1 MDMNIEVVFVP
12 RDIEEKL
19 WDKHGVTREEVEQ
32 VLESDPRFHFAEK
45 GYVHVENLYRA
56 IGQTESGRYLVVVF
70 IHKLDQS
77 ALVISARDLTAKERK
92 QYAKK

>member
-1 MDMNIEVVFVP
+1 MDIVVVLIP

-19 WDKHGVTREEVEQ
+19 WDKHSVSREEVEQ
-32 VLESDPRFHFAEK
+32 ILENDPRFRLAEK
-45 GYVHVENLYRA
+45 GHVHREDLYRA
-56 IGQTESGRYLVVVF
+56 IGQTESGRYLMVLF
-70 IHKLDQS
+70 IYKSDQS

>member
-1 MDMNIEVVFVP
+1 MDIEAVLLP

-19 WDKHGVTREEVEQ
+19 WHKHHISREEIEE
-32 VLESDPRFHFAEK
+32 VLERAPRLQFAEK
-45 GYVHVENLYRA
+45 GHIHGQDLYRA
-56 IGQTESGRYLVVVF
+56 IGQTEGGRCLVIFF
-70 IHKLDQS
+70 IRKPDQF